1 MFAANDER
9 KKLYSNEPVASIFD
23 APAVGRALS
32 MRSSSNYPGSIVDQ
46 LRSSR
51 KSFGTCQVVAS
62 TGRHIAGMSVVPSGD
77 QSDSSSDSD
86 TDDAND
92 RRLPSVS
99 LMPETDADGSGS
111 KGVEGSSPTVF
122 DTQTGSPQVD
132 ETVLQRQQKKDEI
145 LSSTDTESDNELST
159 FGSVSK
165 SKMPL
170 SKSRKRRK
178 RLTANLAGT
187 RYDVGKSLSFLVER

>member
-9 KKLYSNEPVASIFD
+9 KKLYNDEPVASIFD
-23 APAVGRALS
+23 APAVGKALS

-62 TGRHIAGMSVVPSGD
+62 TGRHIAGTSSDTVVPSGD

-99 LMPETDADGSGS
+99 LMPETHADGSGS
-111 KGVEGSSPTVF
+111 KGVEGSYPTVF
-122 DTQTGSPQVD
+122 DTQTGASQVD
-132 ETVLQRQQKKDEI
+132 ETVLQRRQKKAEI
-145 LSSTDTESDNELST
+145 LSSTDSESDTEIST

-165 SKMPL
+165 SKVPHL
-170 SKSRKRRK
+170 KSRKRRK
-178 RLTANLAGT
+178 RLTTNLSGT
-187 RYDVGKSLSFLVER
+187 RYDVGKM